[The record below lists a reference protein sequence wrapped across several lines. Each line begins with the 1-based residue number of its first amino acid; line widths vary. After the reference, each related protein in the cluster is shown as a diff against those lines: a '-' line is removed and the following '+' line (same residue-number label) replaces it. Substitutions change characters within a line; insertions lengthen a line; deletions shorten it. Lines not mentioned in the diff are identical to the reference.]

1 MFTWGAEGEE
11 GSVPEVS
18 KVCLPG
24 GQRVRRVPSL
34 RSVRCVY
41 LEGRGSEGFRP

>member
-1 MFTWGAEGEE
+1 MFTWRVEGQK

-18 KVCLPG
+18 KVHLPG

-34 RSVRCVY
+34 RSVRCTY
-41 LEGRGSEGFRP
+41 LGGRG